1 MATKVKRSE
10 IKTFMNTTPATTATY
25 KLIGDG
31 VTTGK
36 INYNP
41 KTTDETYITDDSA
54 TISIDSYAP
63 TMPIEATAKNGDD
76 VFEYV
81 DGLRKARAVLADAE
95 TDIVNVWLYE
105 TATLGEYPAEK
116 QSCSVQID
124 DFGGD
129 GGTAAKINYTINF
142 MGGAVLGTFN
152 PTSKAFTPNPN
163 VASLS
168 ALSIGAL
175 VLTPTFDPNWLWYTA
190 TTASSPQTGTATA
203 DDPTAT
209 VLLKNGAT
217 TIDTDTGEAT
227 GAITL
232 ATGVNTITAKV
243 TVGTEN
249 VTYTV
254 AVTKTV

>member
-1 MATKVKRSE
+1 MTAKIKRSE
-10 IKTFMNTTPATTATY
+10 FATFMNTTPSTTATY

-31 VTTGK
+31 VKTSK

-41 KTTDETYITDDSA
+41 KTTEETYIHQDSA

-63 TMPIEATAKNGDD
+63 VMPIESTAKTGDD
-76 VFEYV
+76 VFEYI
-81 DGLRKARAVLADAE
+81 DTLRKARAVLADAE
-95 TDIVNVWLYE
+95 TDVVNVWLYE

-116 QSCSVQID
+116 QSVSIQID

-129 GGTAAKINYTINF
+129 GGAAATINYTVNYI
-142 MGGAVLGTFN
+142 GDAVLGTFN
-152 PTSKAFTPNPN
+152 PTSKVFTPNPN

-168 ALSIGAL
+168 ALTIGAL
-175 VLTPTFDPNWLWYTA
+175 VLSPTFDPNWLWYT
-190 TTASSPQTGTATA
+190 TTTNTSPQTGTATA
-203 DDPTAT
+203 TDPTAT
-209 VLLKNGAT
+209 VLLKNGIT

-232 ATGVNTITAKV
+232 ALGVNTITAKV

-254 AVTKTV
+254 AVTKTA